1 MDFDAVAD
9 ELYGLPPGDFITT
22 RDERAK
28 AARAAGD
35 RDLAE
40 RIHRLRRPSASAW
53 ASNLLVREQ
62 PDETER
68 LLRLGQALR
77 QAHQDLDGEQ
87 LRELSA
93 QQRQV
98 TSALVRHAGQL
109 AARAGQRISESAQRE
124 VQETLHAVLADPE
137 AARQWARGRLTKPLS
152 APVGFPA
159 LPQTPRAPKTAPA
172 ARRDAKR
179 AGQVVDL
186 NTARARRKEQQE
198 RLEQARQQAADA
210 ERGLEEREKELAV
223 AREAQRAAEERRQQ
237 AEQRLAELSQQMK
250 EAESEQRQA
259 RDAAR
264 RARDDTRDTDRAAR
278 EARRRAK
285 SAATRARQ
293 LAEQLVRKR

>member
-9 ELYGLPPGDFITT
+9 ELYGVPPGDFIAT

-35 RDLAE
+35 PELAE
-40 RIHRLRRPSASAW
+40 RIRRLRRPTVSAW

-98 TSALVRHAGQL
+98 TSALARHAGQVT
-109 AARAGQRISESAQRE
+109 AQAGQRISDNAQRE

-137 AARQWARGRLTKPLS
+137 AGRQWARGRLTKPLS

-159 LPQTPRAPKTAPA
+159 LAEAPEAAPD
-172 ARRDAKR
+172 ARRDAKPT
-179 AGQVVDL
+179 GQVVDL

-198 RLEQARQQAADA
+198 RLEQARRHAADA
-210 ERGLEEREKELAV
+210 ERELEEREKELA
-223 AREAQRAAEERRQQ
+223 AGQETQRAAEERRQQ

-250 EAESEQRQA
+250 EAERELQQA
-259 RDAAR
+259 RDTAR
-264 RARDDTRDTDRAAR
+264 RARDDTRETDRAAR

-293 LAEQLVRKR
+293 LAEQLRRKH